1 MILNINGVFF
11 SYKSRDVLRDV
22 TFSVNKHEILGI
34 LGPNGVG
41 KTTLLKCINM
51 LLRPTSGTVMLD
63 EHDLTSLHVR
73 EIAKKAGYVPQ
84 RIETNRITAFDAIL
98 LGRHPHFGTNLTDAD
113 LEKVDAAIRMMDL
126 QNLTLQFINEM
137 SGGELQKVTI
147 ARALVQE
154 PKIMLLDEPTS
165 NLDLHNQVEILQMMK
180 WVTRKHGM
188 AVVMTMH
195 DLNMAIRFMD
205 RFIFMKNGAIHSCGT
220 KDEITSE
227 MIEEIYDVA
236 VRIIKVD
243 GFPVIIPDIKDIQ
256 ETTDKDC
263 YPDGLQC
270 NYCT

>member
-1 MILNINGVFF
+1 MILNINEVSF
-11 SYKSRDVLRDV
+11 SYKSRDVLRNV
-22 TFSVNKHEILGI
+22 TFSVNQHEILGI

-98 LGRHPHFGTNLTDAD
+98 LGRHPHFGTNLTDGD

-137 SGGELQKVTI
+137 SGGELQKVAI

-154 PKIMLLDEPTS
+154 PKVMLLDEPTS
-165 NLDLHNQVEILQMMK
+165 NLDLHNQIEILRTMK
-180 WVTRKHGM
+180 QVTRKHGM

-220 KDEITSE
+220 KDEITSA
-227 MIEEIYDVA
+227 MIEEIYNVA
-236 VRIIKVD
+236 VRIINVD
-243 GFPVIIPDIKDIQ
+243 GFPVVIPDIQD
-256 ETTDKDC
+256 
-263 YPDGLQC
+263 
-270 NYCT
+270 N